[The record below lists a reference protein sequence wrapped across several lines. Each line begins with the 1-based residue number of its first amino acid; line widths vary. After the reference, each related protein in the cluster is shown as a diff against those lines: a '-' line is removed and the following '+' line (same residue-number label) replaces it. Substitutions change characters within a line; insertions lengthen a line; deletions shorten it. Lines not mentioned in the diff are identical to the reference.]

1 MNKIL
6 PFEKRQKLEFLQK
19 KLSEENVSI
28 DKILNF
34 LRGERGIA
42 STNLTMISVFNEPI
56 YRSRPH
62 THNNGFSKSLFKKV
76 SDLKYPKENSYVTRK
91 GRFKSFARCL

>member
-34 LRGERGIA
+34 LKGERGIA
-42 STNLTMISVFNEPI
+42 PTNLTMISVFNEPI
-56 YRSRPH
+56 YRARPLQITTVSPNH
-62 THNNGFSKSLFKKV
+62 YLKKLV
-76 SDLKYPKENSYVTRK
+76 I
-91 GRFKSFARCL
+91 